1 MGRVIRAQRKGAG
14 SVFKSHN
21 THRKGAAKLRKLDA
35 SERNGYIKG
44 VVTEILHDPG
54 RGAPLARV
62 RGEPG
67 CHAGRVDGAG
77 RDCGARVSAAVA
89 AAARCDSRGSLRCT
103 GRQRLSSGMLK
114 YSHVVC
120 PALTSSR
127 LAAGLRAAAAAAEEP
142 SVARHLAHSR

>member
-1 MGRVIRAQRKGAG
+1 MQLGRPSLAWGAHRQLPHAPLQAKMGRVIRAQRKGAG

-62 RGEPG
+62 RGAPG
-67 CHAGRVDGAG
+67 WRAGRADRAG
-77 RDCGARVSAAVA
+77 PGRRHEGGGRCAHRNCVA
-89 AAARCDSRGSLRCT
+89 WWPG
-103 GRQRLSSGMLK
+103 Q
-114 YSHVVC
+114 
-120 PALTSSR
+120 P
-127 LAAGLRAAAAAAEEP
+127 P
-142 SVARHLAHSR
+142 